1 MSPTIPPV
9 LVLSCFLLVSPP
21 HAAEAGELMDLL
33 ALIRGTLKYWRRVY
47 HMYEE
52 EVALGY
58 CWAEHFLH
66 LRREDGQGTSS
77 GPDLGP
83 HHDFHND
90 FEVAGF
96 GDGVGNEAWNGWIV
110 GVGNDEAYRRGKRSY
125 GSGDEPFRILDRQGV
140 YSKIDGNERVAGS
153 DGKYRRGKRSYGAT
167 RKDEA
172 FRILAEDRQ
181 GVFVNGFG
189 NDIENETWRGWI
201 IGVNNGEG
209 HRPSKRSYG
218 SLGILDRKDRD
229 VYSKIDE
236 TFGFGN
242 ERVAGNDGN
251 YRRGK
256 RSYDARRDGSLKVLG
271 KNRGVYSK
279 IDENA
284 LENNFE
290 DGFENGAWNE
300 WIIAVD
306 NGEDYRGGKRSYGTR
321 RKDGTL
327 GIFENGNSR
336 KIVENEGRNN
346 DRAVATNNK
355 RKYRGNKTSNEGR
368 KEEEILESRDYNDVY
383 SLKIAKELTSGGSM
397 SESVLNL
404 GDKKVFDDV
413 RGYENYETLNF
424 TMKEE
429 DLLSGLAKK
438 HGSNMIVSME
448 NGTSAEIS
456 SPNSIER
463 DPNHKERDRFEN
475 SSISIINSESAAT
488 NKRNLLASSNNPA
501 KRQLSQGNHPSSNPE
516 KQQQTIEEI
525 SRTIPRTSVQKFPA
539 FEHATRFEPIPR
551 SNLEQDENEN
561 PPSKYERSPRNLRVE
576 KWYSS
581 NGIPSNSVLNTEEI
595 SSRILGNDFASEEK
609 RRAGGGGGGGPVP
622 TRRTDVEETRRKFR
636 SNEVKNSGSRG
647 EILEFEREFSKR
659 RGGRRLV
666 ERTTAGW
673 KVWGDGV
680 SRERREEEGQASSG
694 VRRESGKVKVDR
706 NFEGKMFLGVRF
718 DSTKRGCRRNSFCF
732 PTVPSSAEEK
742 GESSRKRDVSSVE
755 VLERTGANHVG
766 GGSSNAFSY
775 PGWTRVIFGK
785 PWKHGSSAD
794 EGSSKIDE
802 SNRKSSDLPLPRT
815 KFTPAWRKYR
825 GKRDTNDG
833 TTRERIVSGR
843 AASSPRNPASFRE
856 IRGSWK
862 KRDDVSRTNS
872 RGAALVGRRRG
883 IRTASF
889 SNEPRLSPPATVY
902 SRLKNSGKDGRRG
915 GGSKG
920 EGPWGEEGLK
930 QLSGHVRRDNWRY
943 GEGGEKAIERGGKWR
958 KKWRIEGSFPSTLV
972 AYRFTEDYG
981 GVGRWW
987 RAVDQGRRSSREEA
1001 RGLDRGDSA
1010 LFHLRQAFMGFL
1022 RALGFFVNVGR
1033 QLMDYVESNGAL
1045 ACTKDYLVGKAIHW
1059 IDS

>member
-1 MSPTIPPV
+1 MSPSIPPV

-58 CWAEHFLH
+58 CWAEHLLH
-66 LRREDGQGTSS
+66 LRGEEASS

-83 HHDFHND
+83 HHDFHDD

-110 GVGNDEAYRRGKRSY
+110 GVDNGEAYRRGERSY
-125 GSGDEPFRILDRQGV
+125 GSRDEPFRILAEDRRGV
-140 YSKIDGNERVAGS
+140 YSKIDGNGNERVAGS

-167 RKDEA
+167 RKDEP

-181 GVFVNGFG
+181 GVFGSNGFR
-189 NDIENETWRGWI
+189 NDNENETWRGWI

-209 HRPSKRSYG
+209 YRSSERSYG
-218 SLGILDRKDRD
+218 SLGILDRD

-242 ERVAGNDGN
+242 ERVVGNDGN

-256 RSYDARRDGSLKVLG
+256 RSYDERRDESLKVLG

-306 NGEDYRGGKRSYGTR
+306 NGEDYRGGKGSYGTW

-327 GIFENGNSR
+327 GIFENRNSR

-346 DRAVATNNK
+346 DRAVATNNNK
-355 RKYRGNKTSNEGR
+355 RKYRGNKTSYEGR
-368 KEEEILESRDYNDVY
+368 KEEEILESKDYNDVY
-383 SLKIAKELTSGGSM
+383 SSKIAKEFTSGDSM
-397 SESVLNL
+397 SESVLNF

-424 TMKEE
+424 TKEK
-429 DLLSGLAKK
+429 DLLFELAKK

-448 NGTSAEIS
+448 NGTEIS
-456 SPNSIER
+456 SPNL
-463 DPNHKERDRFEN
+463 KERDRFETRKN
-475 SSISIINSESAAT
+475 SSISIINSESPIA
-488 NKRNLLASSNNPA
+488 SNNPA
-501 KRQLSQGNHPSSNPE
+501 KRQLSEDNHPSSK

-539 FEHATRFEPIPR
+539 FDHANRFEPNGIPR
-551 SNLEQDENEN
+551 ANLEQDENEN
-561 PPSKYERSPRNLRVE
+561 PSSKYERSPRNLRVE

-581 NGIPSNSVLNTEEI
+581 NGIPPSNSVFLHTEEI

-609 RRAGGGGGGGPVP
+609 RKAEEGGPVP
-622 TRRTDVEETRRKFR
+622 TRRTSDVEETRRSKFR
-636 SNEVKNSGSRG
+636 SSEVKNSGSRG
-647 EILEFEREFSKR
+647 EILGKFEREFSKVAR
-659 RGGRRLV
+659 REGRRLV

-694 VRRESGKVKVDR
+694 VRRESGKVKVGR

-718 DSTKRGCRRNSFCF
+718 DSTKRGCGRGGFSA
-732 PTVPSSAEEK
+732 VPSSAEEK
-742 GESSRKRDVSSVE
+742 GESSRKRDASSVE
-755 VLERTGANHVG
+755 VLELERTDANHVG
-766 GGSSNAFSY
+766 GGSSNARPFSY
-775 PGWTRVIFGK
+775 PGWTRVIFSK
-785 PWKHGSSAD
+785 PWKHESSKPD
-794 EGSSKIDE
+794 EGISSSSGKFDE
-802 SNRKSSDLPLPRT
+802 SNRKSSDLPRT

-833 TTRERIVSGR
+833 TTRERIVSGG

-872 RGAALVGRRRG
+872 RGAALVGRHRG
-883 IRTASF
+883 IRTVSL
-889 SNEPRLSPPATVY
+889 SNEPRVSPPATVY

-915 GGSKG
+915 GSKG
-920 EGPWGEEGLK
+920 EGAWGEEGLK

-987 RAVDQGRRSSREEA
+987 RTVDQGRRSSREEA